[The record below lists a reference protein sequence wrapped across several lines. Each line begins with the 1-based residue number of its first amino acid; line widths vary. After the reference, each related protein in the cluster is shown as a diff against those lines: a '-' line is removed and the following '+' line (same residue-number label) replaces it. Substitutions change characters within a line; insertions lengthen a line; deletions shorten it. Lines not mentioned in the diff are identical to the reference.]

1 MGNPEFSVPSL
12 SELVRSQ
19 HQILSVITNVDT
31 QQGRGRKLR
40 STAVADYSERN
51 GIPVFKTE
59 SLKLEKT
66 VEYLKSLDL
75 DLFVIVAYKI
85 LPKSLLKI
93 PYYGSVNLHGSLL
106 PKYRGAA
113 PIQWALMNGDS
124 STGLTTF
131 FLKPSIDT
139 GDIVLQKKV
148 VIFPDD
154 DFRTLSSRMAVIGAL
169 LVRKTVS
176 IIRAGKVMVIPQDNT
191 QATKA
196 PKITPEFCQI
206 DWHRSSI
213 NIHNQ
218 VRGLSPIPC
227 AYTHLWKKR
236 LKIFKTRIS
245 GEKNISPG
253 KVSAIRKN
261 EFTISCGTG
270 SLDILEVQYEGKRR
284 MPIASFLQGVEIS
297 IGEQM
302 VD

>member
-1 MGNPEFSVPSL
+1 MTKRSLRIVFMGNPEFSVPSL

-51 GIPVFKTE
+51 GIPVLKTE
-59 SLKLEKT
+59 SLKSEKT
-66 VEYLKSLDL
+66 VEYLKSLDP

-139 GDIVLQKKV
+139 GDIALQKKV

-154 DFRTLSSRMAVIGAL
+154 DFRTLSNRMAVIGAL

-213 NIHNQ
+213 N
-218 VRGLSPIPC
+218 
-227 AYTHLWKKR
+227 
-236 LKIFKTRIS
+236 
-245 GEKNISPG
+245 
-253 KVSAIRKN
+253 
-261 EFTISCGTG
+261 
-270 SLDILEVQYEGKRR
+270 
-284 MPIASFLQGVEIS
+284 
-297 IGEQM
+297 
-302 VD
+302 